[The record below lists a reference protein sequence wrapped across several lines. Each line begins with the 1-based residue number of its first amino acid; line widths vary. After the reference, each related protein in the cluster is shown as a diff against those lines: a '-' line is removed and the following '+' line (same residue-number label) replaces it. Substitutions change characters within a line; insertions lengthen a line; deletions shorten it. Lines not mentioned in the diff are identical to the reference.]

1 MELLAPA
8 GTFETFIAALD
19 AGADAVYVGAP
30 DINARSL
37 SRDLKMEE
45 IGAMISICREKGKKL
60 YLAANSLVRQQDLP
74 GLIKTL
80 AVLEALE
87 PDGLIVQD
95 MGLINLVSTHFPA
108 LPLHAS
114 TLMGA
119 HNRDSVELFAS
130 MGCERVV
137 LARELTVDE
146 IDSIAKSTSV
156 ELEVFIHGAMCFSY
170 SGFCLFSS
178 FLGGKSGLRGR
189 CVQPCRR
196 RYGWDSR
203 SRGKKG
209 KRGKSFKKTRGQS
222 KGGYLFSMN
231 DLSGLEAVPRLKNI
245 GVASLKIEGRL
256 RTTHYVSNVVK
267 AYRLMIDA
275 DKRTAAEALKTST
288 RLVKEAMGRK
298 VAAGYFNGPQPANAI
313 TPFHSGNMGIH
324 LGRLTR
330 IKRIGGKLM
339 AKLTC
344 KFGLARG
351 DRIRCHFEHSGER
364 KSFSVRGLLMNG
376 LNVEEVKSGQTADLE
391 LPDNFPHSVSGP
403 IEVFKV
409 DVGAQVISSDNKKW
423 LTTTRK
429 QLATINAE
437 QKKRI
442 EVVSSR
448 ALGHYQLGKKKKT
461 TPKQKSGQRK
471 HRSAPKQRQAS
482 FEYWLK
488 LDTVEPLLYKSV
500 IKADRFIIA
509 INQKNVAA
517 SGRLKRYLGRS
528 IRNVIWSLP
537 PILLEKELGRT
548 RKATSALIRSGFV
561 NFQIG
566 HISQMELFGDDRI
579 HLHGDYTLNLMNHQA
594 VDWAAKGGLESAQL
608 SIELDRGCIQ
618 KVVGTA
624 KNNSR
629 INCRLGLTVYGT
641 PPLFTARLAPKHF
654 QYERQLTSPKNEQFV
669 IKKTAGFTQT
679 FPQRPFSL
687 LPYMKELQTIG
698 LDYGVIDLTNMKT
711 SKKELLRLAD
721 ILSGRAN
728 HPKLPTFNYLGKL
741 Q

>member
-45 IGAMISICREKGKKL
+45 ISAMISICREKGKKL

-95 MGLINLVSTHFPA
+95 MGLINLVSTHFPT

-119 HNRDSVELFAS
+119 HNKDCVELFAS

-146 IDSIAKSTSV
+146 IGSIANLTDV

-196 RYGWDSR
+196 RYGWESKG
-203 SRGKKG
+203 RGKG
-209 KRGKSFKKTRGQS
+209 KRGRSAKKTRGQS

-231 DLSGLEAVPRLKNI
+231 DLSGLEAVPQLKNI

-275 DKRTAAEALKTST
+275 DKRTAAEALKNSS
-288 RLVKEAMGRK
+288 RLVEEAMGRK
-298 VAAGYFNGPQPANAI
+298 VAAGYFNGPQPVNAI

-324 LGRLTR
+324 LGRLA
-330 IKRIGGKLM
+330 KMKPAGGKLV
-339 AKLTC
+339 AKLSC

-351 DRIRCHFEHSGER
+351 DRLRCHFERSGER
-364 KSFSVRGLLMNG
+364 KSFSVKGLSING
-376 LNVEEVKSGQTADLE
+376 SNVEQVQAGQLVDLE

-409 DVGAQVISSDNKKW
+409 DVGAQVISTDDKKW
-423 LTTTRK
+423 LTTARK
-429 QLATINAE
+429 ELAAINSE
-437 QKKRI
+437 QKNRI
-442 EVVSSR
+442 EAVKRR
-448 ALGHYQLGKKKKT
+448 ALGHYQPGKKKKT
-461 TPKQKSGQRK
+461 TQKQKSGQRR
-471 HRSAPKQRQAS
+471 HRSPVKQKQLS

-488 LDTVEPLLYKSV
+488 LDTVDPLLYKSV

-517 SGRLKRYLGRS
+517 SGRLKRYLGRT

-537 PILLEKELGRT
+537 PILLEKEFGRV
-548 RKATSALIRSGFV
+548 RKAIRSLIRSGFV

-566 HISQMELFGDDRI
+566 HISQVELFGDDRI

-594 VDWAAKGGLESAQL
+594 VEWAAKGGLESAQL
-608 SIELDRGCIQ
+608 SIELDRDCIK
-618 KVVGTA
+618 KVIGTS
-624 KNNSR
+624 KDNGR
-629 INCRLGLTVYGT
+629 THCRLGLTVYGT

-669 IKKTAGFTQT
+669 IKKIGGFTQT

-687 LPYMKELQTIG
+687 LPYIKELQTMG

-711 SKKELLRLAD
+711 SRKELLRLAD

>member
-19 AGADAVYVGAP
+19 AGADAVYAGAP

-37 SRDLKMEE
+37 SRDLRMEE
-45 IGAMISICREKGKKL
+45 IGAMISVCKQKGKKL
-60 YLAANSLVRQQDLP
+60 YLAANSLIRQQDLA

-95 MGLINLVSTHFPA
+95 MGLINLVSSHFPTM
-108 LPLHAS
+108 PLHAS

-146 IDSIAKSTSV
+146 IGSIANSTSV

-196 RYGWDSR
+196 RYGWDSK
-203 SRGKKG
+203 GKG
-209 KRGKSFKKTRGQS
+209 KRGRSSKKSRGQS

-231 DLSGLEAVPRLKNI
+231 DLSGLQAVPRLKNI

-256 RTTHYVSNVVK
+256 RTAHYVSNVVK

-275 DKRTAAEALKTST
+275 DNRTSAEALKTGA
-288 RLVKEAMGRK
+288 RLIKEAMGRK
-298 VAAGYFNGPQPANAI
+298 VAAGYFNGPQPPNAI

-324 LGRLTR
+324 LGRLAGV
-330 IKRIGGKLM
+330 KRVNGKLIV
-339 AKLTC
+339 KLSC
-344 KFGLARG
+344 KYTLARG
-351 DRIRCHFEHSGER
+351 DRLRCHFEHSGER
-364 KSFSVRGLLMNG
+364 KSFTVRGLSING
-376 LNVEEVKSGQTADLE
+376 LSVEEVQAGQMVNIE
-391 LPDNFPHSVSGP
+391 LPDDFPHSVSGP

-409 DVGAQVISSDNKKW
+409 DVGTQVINIDDKN
-423 LTTTRK
+423 
-429 QLATINAE
+429 QLAAAKKRLAAITSE

-442 EVVSSR
+442 EAIRGR
-448 ALGHYQLGKKKKT
+448 ALGHYQPGKKKKT
-461 TPKQKSGQRK
+461 TLKQKSGQRG
-471 HRSAPKQRQAS
+471 HRSAHKQRQSS

-488 LDTVEPLLYKSV
+488 LDTVEPLLHKSV
-500 IKADRFIIA
+500 IKADRFIVE
-509 INQKNVAA
+509 INQKNVAS
-517 SGRLKRYLGRS
+517 SGMLKRYLGRS

-537 PILLEKELGRT
+537 PILLEREFGRI
-548 RKATSALIRSGFV
+548 RKAIFSLIRSGFV

-566 HISQMELFGDDRI
+566 HISQVELFDGDRI
-579 HLHGDYTLNLMNHQA
+579 HLHGGYTLNLMNHQA
-594 VDWAAKGGLESAQL
+594 IDWAIKGGLESVQL
-608 SIELDRGCIQ
+608 SIELDRDCIQ
-618 KVVGTA
+618 KVIGMV
-624 KNNSR
+624 NSSSS

-654 QYERQLTSPKNEQFV
+654 LYNRQLTSPKNEQFV
-669 IKKTAGFTQT
+669 IRKVGGFTQT

-687 LPYMKELQTIG
+687 LPYLKELQTMG

-721 ILSGRAN
+721 MLSGRAH
-728 HPKLPTFNYLGKL
+728 HPKLPTFNYMGKL